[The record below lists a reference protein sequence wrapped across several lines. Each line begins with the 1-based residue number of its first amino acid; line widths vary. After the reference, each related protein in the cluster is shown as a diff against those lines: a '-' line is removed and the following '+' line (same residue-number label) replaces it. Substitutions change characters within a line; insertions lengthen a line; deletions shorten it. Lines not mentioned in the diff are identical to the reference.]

1 MTKKYESSPQGER
14 HRPSG
19 TSTKKKARRKPND
32 GLRPEYDFAAM
43 RGGVR
48 GKYSQRVRKSTNIVL
63 LEPEI
68 AKAFPTE
75 EAVNGALRG
84 LLDRRTSDPK
94 NR

>member
-1 MTKKYESSPQGER
+1 
-14 HRPSG
+14 
-19 TSTKKKARRKPND
+19 
-32 GLRPEYDFAAM
+32 M

-48 GKYSQRVRKSTNIVL
+48 GKYSQRVRESTNIVL

-75 EAVNGALRG
+75 DAVNAALRG
-84 LLDRRTSDPK
+84 LLDKRTSDRK